1 MAQVTLSE
9 VRKSYGAVELF
20 RGVDLEIDKGE
31 FVVFVG
37 PSGSGK
43 STLLRMVAGLE
54 PVTDGSIGIDGQD
67 VTHAEP
73 SERGI
78 AMVFQNYALYPH
90 MNVFGNI
97 AFNLRLSRLPK
108 SEVHDRVIEAARI
121 LRLEDLLDRSP
132 AQLSGAPLC
141 ATRKSFC
148 LMSLSQTWTPPCACR
163 CGWRS
168 KTCTGNWVP
177 P

>member
-90 MNVFGNI
+90 MNVSRLPKSEVHDRVIFGNI

-132 AQLSGAPLC
+132 AQYALAGPTVGRSASARGNRARHC
-141 ATRKSFC
+141 AQPE
-148 LMSLSQTWTPPCACR
+148 SLS
-163 CGWRS
+163 
-168 KTCTGNWVP
+168 V
-177 P
+177 